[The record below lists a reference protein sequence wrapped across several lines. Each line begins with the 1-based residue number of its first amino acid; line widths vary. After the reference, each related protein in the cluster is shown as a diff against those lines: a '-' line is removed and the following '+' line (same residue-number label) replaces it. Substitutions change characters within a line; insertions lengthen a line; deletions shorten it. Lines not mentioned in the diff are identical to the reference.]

1 MRQIQDIFSPMLRK
15 NLYIIVLTLVMSPST
30 LRAQQPSVYKV
41 SRMPFNSG
49 VFSEISPV
57 MVQNGIV
64 FCSDRRFS
72 AFRDRKTFE
81 GRRLYNLYIIERR
94 DSSRWGK
101 PEEINSERNTLFN
114 SGPLCFSHD
123 GKTVYFTSEVET
135 GKIARGKNFKNHLGI
150 FIGELSGT
158 NILSMRPFPYNSTQY
173 EIGHPSLSD
182 DGKYLFFAS
191 DMPGGQGGSDIYWCE
206 WINDQWSAPENLGP
220 KVNSPDSENY
230 PFMHSSGRLYF
241 SSDRPGGKGKLDV
254 YYTMLT
260 LGSWEI
266 PSIVPEP
273 INSQYDDFAFVA
285 DEAMQTGYFSS
296 NRGRSD
302 DIYRF
307 SSTIIR
313 KASCDTLIENN
324 YCYEFLEENAVKWD
338 TLPFR
343 YEWKFGDGT
352 KGTGSI
358 VEHCYPGPGRYLIQL
373 DVVNLV
379 TKEVMY
385 NEKTYSLEITD
396 IEQPYISS
404 PDQGTTGQKIRF
416 SAENTNLPGWNI
428 DRYYWN
434 FDDETIAI
442 GKEVDKAYT
451 RPGTYTIQ
459 LIVSTEPDPG
469 GIVREVCV
477 CKIITITGQP

>member
-1 MRQIQDIFSPMLRK
+1 MLRK
-15 NLYIIVLTLVMSPST
+15 YLYIIFLTLVFSSFT
-30 LRAQQPSVYKV
+30 LWAQQPSVYKV
-41 SRMPFNSG
+41 SRMPFNTG
-49 VFSEISPV
+49 EFSEISPV
-57 MVQNGIV
+57 IIQDGII

-114 SGPLCFSHD
+114 SGPLCISPD
-123 GKTVYFTSEVET
+123 DKTVYFTSEVET
-135 GKIARGKNFKNHLGI
+135 GKISREKNFKNHLGI

-158 NILSMRPFPYNSTQY
+158 DILSIRPFPYNNTLY

-191 DMPGGQGGSDIYWCE
+191 DMPGGQGGSDIYYCE
-206 WINDQWSAPENLGP
+206 WVNNQWSTPVNLGS
-220 KVNSPDSENY
+220 KVNSSASENY
-230 PFMHSSGRLYF
+230 PFMHPSGRLYF
-241 SSDRPGGKGKLDV
+241 SSDRQGGKGKLDV

-260 LGSWEI
+260 LGSWET

-285 DEAMQTGYFSS
+285 DETMQTGYFSS
-296 NRGRSD
+296 NRERSD

-313 KASCDTLIENN
+313 KASCDTLVENN

-338 TLPFR
+338 TIPFR

-352 KGTGSI
+352 SGIGSI
-358 VEHCYPGPGRYLIQL
+358 VEHCYSGPGRYLIQL

-396 IEQPYISS
+396 VEQPYISS
-404 PDQGTTGQKIRF
+404 PDQGTTGQRMRF
-416 SAENTNLPGWNI
+416 SAESTNLPGWDI
-428 DRYYWN
+428 VRYYWN

-442 GKEVDKAYT
+442 GKEVDKAYI
-451 RPGTYTIQ
+451 RPGTYNIQ

-469 GIVREVCV
+469 GVVREACV
-477 CKIITITGQP
+477 CKNITITSRP

>member
-1 MRQIQDIFSPMLRK
+1 MLRK
-15 NLYIIVLTLVMSPST
+15 YLYIIFLTLVFSSFT
-30 LRAQQPSVYKV
+30 LWAQQPSVYKV
-41 SRMPFNSG
+41 SRMPFNTG
-49 VFSEISPV
+49 EFSEISPV
-57 MVQNGIV
+57 IIQDGII

-114 SGPLCFSHD
+114 SGPLCISPD
-123 GKTVYFTSEVET
+123 DKTVYFTSEVET
-135 GKIARGKNFKNHLGI
+135 GKISR
-150 FIGELSGT
+150 ELSGT
-158 NILSMRPFPYNSTQY
+158 DILSIRPFPYNNTLY

-191 DMPGGQGGSDIYWCE
+191 DMPGGQGGSDIYYCE
-206 WINDQWSAPENLGP
+206 WVNNQWSTPVNLGS
-220 KVNSPDSENY
+220 KVNSSASENY
-230 PFMHSSGRLYF
+230 PFMHPSGRLYF
-241 SSDRPGGKGKLDV
+241 SSDRQGGKGKLDV

-260 LGSWEI
+260 LGSWET

-285 DEAMQTGYFSS
+285 DETMQTGYFSS
-296 NRGRSD
+296 NRERSD

-313 KASCDTLIENN
+313 KASCDTLVENN

-338 TLPFR
+338 TIPFR

-352 KGTGSI
+352 SGIGSI
-358 VEHCYPGPGRYLIQL
+358 VEHGRYLIQL

-396 IEQPYISS
+396 VEQPYISS
-404 PDQGTTGQKIRF
+404 PDQGTTGQRMRF
-416 SAENTNLPGWNI
+416 SAESTNLPGWDI
-428 DRYYWN
+428 VRYYWN

-442 GKEVDKAYT
+442 GKEVDKAYI
-451 RPGTYTIQ
+451 RPGTYNIQ

-469 GIVREVCV
+469 GVVREACV
-477 CKIITITGQP
+477 CKNITITSRP